1 MIKVEYEKYTEV
13 QKVDLELDNVL
24 DKIDLYGIESLTEE
38 EKKFLDNFE
47 K

>member
-1 MIKVEYEKYTEV
+1 MIKVEYEKYTDV

-38 EKKFLDNFE
+38 
-47 K
+47 

>member
-1 MIKVEYEKYTEV
+1 MIKVEYQKNTEV
-13 QKVDLELDNVL
+13 QRADLNLDDVL
-24 DKIDLYGIESLTEE
+24 DKIDYYGIESLTPE